1 MCMGTKVEEQLF
13 IFVNDWPGR
22 PLDMN
27 RKGRQSHRRMLFRK
41 KKQDCKM
48 PKLSLQAESNRETE
62 SLLQDELLRRQR
74 VPVVSRV
81 RGS

>member
-1 MCMGTKVEEQLF
+1 MTIGYEQEGKTVSQKDALQ
-13 IFVNDWPGR
+13 
-22 PLDMN
+22 
-27 RKGRQSHRRMLFRK
+27 KK

-62 SLLQDELLRRQR
+62 FLLQDELLRRQR

-81 RGS
+81 SCS